1 MSIKEWMTRVME
13 KFKDLQDR
21 DNTIESGLPKIGR
34 YTQITLPYTTPSDG
48 FIRIYLNPSSTNSAY
63 IIVTSD
69 LDGTMRVNSTL
80 GMAEFVAFPV
90 MKGSVISYTAGGNVG
105 SYTVHFRPLI
115 GGGCLKALFSRLS
128 AVLRGCLHEY

>member
-1 MSIKEWMTRVME
+1 MSIKEWMTRVTQ
-13 KFKDLQDR
+13 KLKGLQDR

-34 YTQITLPYTTPSDG
+34 YTQVTLPYTVPEDG
-48 FIRIYLNPSSTNSAY
+48 FVRMYLNPANSNTSY
-63 IIVTSD
+63 LIITSD
-69 LDGTMRVNSTL
+69 LDGTMRVNSTY

-90 MKGSVISYTAGGNVG
+90 MKGSVISYTAGGNIG